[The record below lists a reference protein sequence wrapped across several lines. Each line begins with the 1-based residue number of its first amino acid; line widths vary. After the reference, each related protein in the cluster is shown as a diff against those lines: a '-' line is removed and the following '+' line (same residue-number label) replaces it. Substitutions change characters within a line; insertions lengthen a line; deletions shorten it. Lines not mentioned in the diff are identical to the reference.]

1 MATLQAAPTRH
12 RHTEQFS
19 GILTDQ
25 YLPQEG
31 GRDGKKPK
39 HKMARKQQAIATT
52 LCKELQASNCVYKS
66 QGAPVSRLRVVPHFS
81 SGIVERAKR
90 KRV

>member
-1 MATLQAAPTRH
+1 MATLRATPTRN

-39 HKMARKQQAIATT
+39 HKMACKQQAIAAT
-52 LCKELQASNCVYKS
+52 LFEELQASNCIYKS
-66 QGAPVSRLRVVPHFS
+66 QVAPVR
-81 SGIVERAKR
+81 GIGPPPV
-90 KRV
+90 